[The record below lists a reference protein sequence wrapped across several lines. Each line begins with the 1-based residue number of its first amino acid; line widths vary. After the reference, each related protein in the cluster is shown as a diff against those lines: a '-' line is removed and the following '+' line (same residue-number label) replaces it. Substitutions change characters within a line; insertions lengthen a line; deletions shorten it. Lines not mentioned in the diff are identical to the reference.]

1 MAHHKSAEKRQRQ
14 TVRRTE
20 ANRSR
25 VSRLRTFVKKV
36 ELALASGNK
45 EAAAE
50 AFAAVQPELHR
61 GVNKGVIHR
70 NTAARKLSRLNARI
84 HAL

>member
-20 ANRSR
+20 VNRAR

-36 ELALASGNK
+36 ELALAAGNK
-45 EAAAE
+45 EEAAA

-61 GVNKGVIHR
+61 GVTRGVIHR